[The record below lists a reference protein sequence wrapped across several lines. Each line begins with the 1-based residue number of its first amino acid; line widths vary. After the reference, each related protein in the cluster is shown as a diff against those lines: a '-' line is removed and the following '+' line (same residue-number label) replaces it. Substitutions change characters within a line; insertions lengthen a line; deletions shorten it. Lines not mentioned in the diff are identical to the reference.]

1 MWSSALTILASL
13 VDTKYFRIALIAVA
27 CAFSAWLAYSY
38 QSHRY
43 EAQIADLRAQMAIQV
58 AEQEKQNAEKLTK
71 AIEERDS
78 ANSRLS
84 ALSASNASLLDRLR
98 KQSSG
103 SSATAEST
111 GAKDSA
117 SEELARCRNL
127 LLEGSRLLDE
137 GCRLYGKCAADH
149 DALVEIV
156 K

>member
-13 VDTKYFRIALIAVA
+13 VDTKYFKAALIALA

-43 EAQIADLRAQMAIQV
+43 EAQIADIRAQMAIQV
-58 AEQEKQNAEKLTK
+58 AQQEKENAQKLSK
-71 AIEERDS
+71 AIEERDL

-103 SSATAEST
+103 GGSSAKGT

-117 SEELARCRNL
+117 GESLARCRNL

>member
-43 EAQIADLRAQMAIQV
+43 EAQIADIRAQMALQV
-58 AEQEKQNAEKLTK
+58 AQQEKQNAEKLTK

-84 ALSASNASLLDRLR
+84 ALSASNASLLDKLR
-98 KQSSG
+98 KQSVGGGSTAKDT
-103 SSATAEST
+103 SSAES
-111 GAKDSA
+111 AN
-117 SEELARCRNL
+117 EELARCRNL

-137 GCRLYGKCAADH
+137 GCRLYGKCAADK
-149 DALVEIV
+149 DALIEIV

>member
-1 MWSSALTILASL
+1 MWSTALSLLASL
-13 VDTKYFRIALIAVA
+13 VDTKYFKAALIALG
-27 CAFSAWLAYSY
+27 CAFSAWVAYSY
-38 QSHRY
+38 QSHKY
-43 EAQIADLRAQMAIQV
+43 EARIADIRAQMALQV
-58 AEQEKQNAEKLTK
+58 AQQEKQNAEKLTK

-103 SSATAEST
+103 GSSSAKGT
-111 GAKDSA
+111 GAKESA
-117 SEELARCRNL
+117 GESLARCRRFL
-127 LLEGSRLLDE
+127 QESAGLLDE
-137 GCRLYGKCAADH
+137 ACKRWGKCAADH

>member
-1 MWSSALTILASL
+1 
-13 VDTKYFRIALIAVA
+13 
-27 CAFSAWLAYSY
+27 
-38 QSHRY
+38 
-43 EAQIADLRAQMAIQV
+43 MAIQV
-58 AEQEKQNAEKLTK
+58 AQQEKENAEKLTK

-103 SSATAEST
+103 GSATAKGT

-117 SEELARCRNL
+117 GESLARCN
-127 LLEGSRLLDE
+127 RLLRE
-137 GCRLYGKCAADH
+137 GAELVAFACERWGKCAADH

>member
-43 EAQIADLRAQMAIQV
+43 EAQIADIRAQMAIQV
-58 AEQEKQNAEKLTK
+58 AQQEKENAQKLSK

-84 ALSASNASLLDRLR
+84 ALSASNTALLDRLHKSNSR
-98 KQSSG
+98 SPTAKG
-103 SSATAEST
+103 TSSAEPAN
-111 GAKDSA
+111 
-117 SEELARCRNL
+117 EELARCRNL

-137 GCRLYGKCAADH
+137 ACRRWGQCAANH
-149 DALVEIV
+149 DALIEIV